1 MKIVITGASGFIGCQ
16 IVPLL
21 REGGADLLL
30 VGRDPQALA
39 RQFPD
44 LPVSSYEELERRGK
58 GYDALVHLA
67 VRNND
72 KPGTLD
78 DFRAVNVELLE
89 KIAMAARTAG
99 IGVFVNITTLHAQAP
114 GADPYGRSKAE
125 AEALLNGFTGLR
137 VVHLRLPAVYGA
149 EYRGKLAVLNRVP
162 APLRPLAFRLL
173 SAIKPTVHVKL
184 VAAAIR
190 EEVGRSLSPVPVPAP
205 VPAPSTPGSQD
216 ASDPKA
222 ASSERIVSDAQ
233 RGNGAYT
240 VLRRSIDIAFA
251 LFVIL
256 FLWWVLLAAWV
267 AVRLS
272 SPGPAIFTQER
283 VGRHATPFTC
293 YKFRTMHMGTR
304 QAGTHE
310 LTAASI
316 TRTGAFLRK
325 TKIDELPQIWNLLRN
340 QLSLVG
346 PRPGLPVQTR
356 LTEERMKRGVLDIPP
371 GITGWAQIH
380 NVDMSDPERLARL
393 DAQYVALRS
402 AALDVKIILATA
414 RGKGQGDKLGN

>member
-21 REGGADLLL
+21 RDGGADLLL
-30 VGRDPQALA
+30 AGRDPEALA
-39 RQFPD
+39 RRFPD
-44 LPVSSYEELERRGK
+44 LPVISYEDLAQRGA

-72 KPGTLD
+72 QPGTLD
-78 DFRAVNVELLE
+78 DFRAANVTLLE
-89 KIAMAARTAG
+89 RIATAARTAG
-99 IGVFVNITTLHAQAP
+99 IGVFINITTLHAQTA
-114 GADPYGRSKAE
+114 GTDPYGRSKAE
-125 AEALLNGFTGLR
+125 AEAFLNGFTGLR
-137 VVHLRLPAVYGA
+137 VVHLRLPAVYGT

-162 APLRPLAFRLL
+162 APLRPLAFKLL
-173 SAIKPTVHVKL
+173 SALKPTVHVTR

-190 EEVGRSLSPVPVPAP
+190 QEA
-205 VPAPSTPGSQD
+205 D
-216 ASDPKA
+216 AASASSSDPTPPGPT
-222 ASSERIVSDAQ
+222 ERIVSDAQ
-233 RGNGAYT
+233 RGNGVYAA
-240 VLRRSIDIAFA
+240 LRRLIDISFA

-272 SPGPAIFTQER
+272 SPGPAIFAQER
-283 VGRHATPFTC
+283 VGRQGVPFTC

-346 PRPGLPVQTR
+346 PRPGLPVQTK
-356 LTEERMKRGVLDIPP
+356 LTEERMKRGVFEIPP
-371 GITGWAQIH
+371 GITGWAQIQ
-380 NVDMSDPERLARL
+380 NIDMSDPERLART

-402 AALDVKIILATA
+402 VLLDLKIILATA
-414 RGKGQGDKLGN
+414 RGKGQGDKVSL